1 MLWGR
6 VLSSQFPVP
15 SKRRRLEIFLRTEN
29 RELRTFLMNSPSS
42 AARYNQPIQHM
53 RAREFRRKLRGN
65 FRRKSSGLRMGWLT
79 SFLLATFFLPS
90 SLLASGFGDA
100 ARQLAQKISASSGP
114 GAFALE
120 ITNRSSLDEKSVR
133 EVSSALQAGL
143 DVEGV
148 HITKAEQATGT
159 VEIVLSESLRD
170 YVWTAEIT
178 IGSDEKKVVMV
189 SLPRPPAEPPFA
201 PAFPIVLKTTFLLSQ
216 ERPMLDFAL
225 VDMPGGSRLIVL
237 EADAVSVYR
246 HQGAIPGSSNSAGN
260 STGRWQLEASLPIA
274 HSRPFPRDLRGR
286 LLLRRDHLF
295 DVYLPGTFCRTNSS
309 PAAPL
314 TIACNDSDDPW
325 PLAPVAS
332 LGSLG
337 SDDNGVR
344 AFFASKRN
352 FFTGALSPAIGKIS
366 NVPSF
371 YSAAALPRSNY
382 TLWAFA
388 AVDGSLHLVDGVT
401 DQAIRGVKWGSD
413 VAAVHSSCG
422 GGTQLLA
429 SEVESPRRGEKEHD
443 DLRTDLRTGL
453 RTGLRTDDLRA
464 YEIPDRDPV
473 AVSAAVEFVG
483 QIAALWPE
491 SAGNGAA
498 AIVRRTDTG
507 WYEAYSIS
515 VFCGN

>member
-1 MLWGR
+1 
-6 VLSSQFPVP
+6 
-15 SKRRRLEIFLRTEN
+15 
-29 RELRTFLMNSPSS
+29 
-42 AARYNQPIQHM
+42 
-53 RAREFRRKLRGN
+53 
-65 FRRKSSGLRMGWLT
+65 MGWLT
-79 SFLLATFFLPS
+79 SFLLATVFLPS
-90 SLLASGFGDA
+90 SLCASGFGDA
-100 ARQLAQKISASSGP
+100 ARQLAHKISAASGP
-114 GAFALE
+114 GAFAFD
-120 ITNRSSLDEKSVR
+120 IANRSSLDEKSVR
-133 EVSSALQAGL
+133 EVSSALQAEL

-159 VEIVLSESLRD
+159 VEIILSESLRD

-178 IGSDEKKVVMV
+178 IGSDERKVVMV
-189 SLPRPPAEPPFA
+189 SLPRPPAETPFA
-201 PAFPIVLKTTFLLSQ
+201 PAFPVILKTTFLLSQ
-216 ERPMLDFAL
+216 ERPMLDAAL
-225 VDMPGGSRLIVL
+225 IDMPGGSRLIVL

-246 HQGAIPGSSNSAGN
+246 HQGASPGSETSAGN
-260 STGRWQLEASLPIA
+260 AIGRWQLEASLPIA

-309 PAAPL
+309 VGAPL
-314 TIACNDSDDPW
+314 TIACSDSDDPW

-332 LGSLG
+332 LA

-382 TLWAFA
+382 TLWVFTA
-388 AVDGSLHLVDGVT
+388 ADGSLHLVDGFT

-413 VAAVHSSCG
+413 VAAVHSTCG
-422 GGTQLLA
+422 AGTQLLT
-429 SEVESPRRGEKEHD
+429 SEVESPRYGEKEHD
-443 DLRTDLRTGL
+443 DLRTDN
-453 RTGLRTDDLRA
+453 LRA
-464 YEIPDRDPV
+464 YEVPDRDPV
-473 AVSAAVEFVG
+473 AVSAVVEFVG

-491 SAGNGAA
+491 SGGNGAA

-507 WYEAYSIS
+507 WYEAYRIS
-515 VFCGN
+515 VSCGN